1 MKSLLSLPKWLKCS
15 DAYVPPSVDSIP
27 KTASLATYS
36 FSPLDQ
42 GDFSDC
48 GGCGTACG
56 LYVAYAAAG
65 KPLGWIPSQ
74 ACIYAA
80 SRAFTRA
87 KAADTVLP
95 SLTDNGVFLGDTMTA
110 ASTVGI
116 MPMLEAH
123 TADGRLSDVDVTT
136 VDKELTISELEACG
150 RFIPPK
156 PQALD
161 VKDPNFAKNIAAC
174 INAKHPVVAG
184 IVVDTAFESWRGGL
198 PITTVN
204 LSDPQAGGHC
214 VCFLSYETDA
224 NGKLLFWLQNS
235 WGAMAGVNGFFA
247 VGEDFLA
254 NGCYE
259 AYAVVV

>member
-1 MKSLLSLPKWLKCS
+1 MRSLLTVPKWLKCS
-15 DAYVPPSVDSIP
+15 DSYLPTNVDSIP
-27 KTASLATYS
+27 KTDSLVAYS
-36 FSPLDQ
+36 FPVLDQ

-56 LYVAYAAAG
+56 FYVAYAAAG
-65 KPLGWIPSQ
+65 KALGWVPSQ

-87 KAADTVLP
+87 KASDTTLP
-95 SLTDNGVFLGDTMTA
+95 ALTDNGVFLADTMCA
-110 ASTVGI
+110 VNTVGI

-123 TADGRLSDVDVTT
+123 TADGRLSDVDGST

-161 VKDPNFAKNIAAC
+161 TKDPNFAKNLAAC
-174 INAKHPVVAG
+174 IAAKHPVVAG
-184 IVVDTAFESWRGGL
+184 IVVDTAFESWSGGS
-198 PITTVN
+198 PITSVN
-204 LSDPQAGGHC
+204 MNDPQAGGHC

-224 NGKLLFWLQNS
+224 SGKLVFWLQNS
-235 WGAMAGVNGFFA
+235 WGTGAGVNGFYA
-247 VGEDFLA
+247 VSEDFFSS
-254 NGCYE
+254 GCYE